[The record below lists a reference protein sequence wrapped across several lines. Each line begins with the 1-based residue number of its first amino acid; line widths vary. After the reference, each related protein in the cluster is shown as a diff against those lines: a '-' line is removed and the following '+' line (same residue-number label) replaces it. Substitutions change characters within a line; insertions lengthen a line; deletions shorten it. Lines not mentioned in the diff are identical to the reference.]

1 MVVANSYRRE
11 QPLASTRQARRRARR
26 TLTAFGEHVYP
37 GYITSKYTKMLASLL
52 EKVVNGE
59 ITRLIVE
66 IPPRHS
72 KSVHVSELL
81 PAYALGHNPDMRII
95 LSSYASGLAAAFSRR
110 VRNTIGGERYGKLF
124 PITRLA
130 PDSKAAASWDI
141 SGRAGGMIAAG
152 VGSGITGHGADLLII
167 DDPVKDRKEAESSV
181 RRQDVWDWYTSTA
194 RTRVHPG
201 GAIIICQTRWHHD
214 DLAGRLIEE
223 QDAEDPDSEEWTVLK
238 FPAIATENDDL
249 GRSEGEPLWP
259 ERYPLEELLR
269 IKRDVGT
276 RDWIALYQQDPTD
289 EEGAIFPIASW
300 QYYNPA
306 EFDFN
311 SRFRTFQLLDTAY
324 KDGQQNDYSV
334 VATWTRS
341 PDGIL
346 YARDWVRERL
356 QFPALERLA
365 KAQYDKWK
373 PDVVYIE
380 DKASGIS
387 LIQNL
392 IAKGIPIQPYSPDG
406 DKVVRAHAVTP
417 FVESGRM
424 MLPDAHDMLSDF
436 LQEHAKFPAGAHD
449 DMVDTTTMAGI
460 VLGRRESSGNNRL
473 EVAPK
478 ESRW

>member
-1 MVVANSYRRE
+1 
-11 QPLASTRQARRRARR
+11 
-26 TLTAFGEHVYP
+26 
-37 GYITSKYTKMLASLL
+37 MLAATLD
-52 EKVVNGE
+52 KVVTGE
-59 ITRLIVE
+59 IKRLIVE

-81 PAYALGHNPDMRII
+81 PAFYLGHNPDDRII
-95 LSSYASGLAAAFSRR
+95 LSSYASGLASSFSRK
-110 VRNTIGGERYGKLF
+110 VRNTIVDERYGKLF
-124 PITRLA
+124 PSSRLA
-130 PDSKAAASWDI
+130 PDSKAAASWDV

-167 DDPVKDRKEAESSV
+167 DDPVKDRKEAESDT

-194 RTRVHPG
+194 RTRLHPG
-201 GAIIICQTRWHHD
+201 GAVIVCQTRWHHD
-214 DLAGRLIEE
+214 DLAGRLIDG
-223 QDAEDPDSEEWTVLK
+223 QDEEDPDADEWVILK
-238 FPAIATENDDL
+238 FPAIATEDDAL
-249 GRSEGEPLWP
+249 GRKPGEALWP
-259 ERYPLEELLR
+259 ERYDLPALLK

-276 RDWIALYQQDPTD
+276 RDWIALYQQEPSD
-289 EEGAIFPIASW
+289 EEGAIFPINKW
-300 QYYNPA
+300 QYYNPDT
-306 EFDFN
+306 FDFN

-324 KDGQQNDYSV
+324 KDGQQNDFSV
-334 VATWTRS
+334 IATWTRS

-346 YARDWVRERL
+346 YLRDIVQERL

-365 KAQYDKWK
+365 KVQYDKWK

-392 IAKGIPIQPYSPDG
+392 TSQGIPIQAYTPDG

-424 MLPDAHDMLSDF
+424 LLPDEHPMLSDF

-460 VLGRRESSGNNRL
+460 ILGRRESSANNRL
-473 EVAPK
+473 EVAGK
-478 ESRW
+478 VSRW